1 VTRRWCS
8 TAAPQWD
15 YDVLVCGDGVVG
27 CTVLAGLLQSGEAGR
42 LKMGMISES
51 PAPTSAQSRT
61 AIASAPSIMPQGPVY
76 PLSPANVS
84 FLEGLGAWPTA
95 LHTASQ
101 PLLAVQVKWRVP
113 ASYAFGNYPH

>member
-1 VTRRWCS
+1 M
-8 TAAPQWD
+8 APQWD

-42 LKMGMISES
+42 LKMGMLGES
-51 PAPTSAQSRT
+51 PAPTSAHSRT
-61 AIASAPSIMPQGPVY
+61 ATASAPSTVPQGPVY

-101 PLLAVQVKWRVP
+101 PLLAVQVKRRDPV
-113 ASYAFGNYPH
+113 SYAFANDPH